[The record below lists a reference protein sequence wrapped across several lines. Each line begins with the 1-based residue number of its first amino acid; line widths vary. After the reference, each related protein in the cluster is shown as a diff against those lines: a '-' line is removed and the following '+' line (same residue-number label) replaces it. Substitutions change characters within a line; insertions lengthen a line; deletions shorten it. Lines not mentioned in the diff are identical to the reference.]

1 MWAGWPGGPGQAAG
15 HGVISPASEL
25 SWTSVCYFW
34 PRGFPASPASS
45 CPHAQLGRPAHS
57 FGHTLPHPTIPPEM
71 LGPRQRVSPVA
82 THGPAPPGDSSPSE
96 RLRTE
101 WPQVVISLRPRLW
114 GAHIRPSSGRGWGGR
129 PGTGWCLSA
138 WAAESHCPGSDPGS
152 TCELW
157 RLERVS

>member
-1 MWAGWPGGPGQAAG
+1 MEARCGQGGREALAKPQAT
-15 HGVISPASEL
+15 VSFPPASEL

-82 THGPAPPGDSSPSE
+82 THGPAPPGDSSPLE
-96 RLRTE
+96 RLRAE
-101 WPQVVISLRPRLW
+101 WPQVVVSLRPRLW
-114 GAHIRPSSGRGWGGR
+114 GAHISTQLWQGLGRQAGEGVV
-129 PGTGWCLSA
+129 
-138 WAAESHCPGSDPGS
+138 
-152 TCELW
+152 
-157 RLERVS
+157 LERLGCGVPLPGFRSRLYL